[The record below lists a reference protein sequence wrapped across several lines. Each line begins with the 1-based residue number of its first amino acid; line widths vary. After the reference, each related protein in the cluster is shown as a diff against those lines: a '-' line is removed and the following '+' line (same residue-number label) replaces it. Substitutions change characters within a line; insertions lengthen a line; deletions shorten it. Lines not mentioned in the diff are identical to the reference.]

1 MRACSPGVTTTS
13 EVTLFAEEGTIVTN
27 ARLVIGRA
35 AIAIGYITAV
45 VPRVDRKSRSR
56 PIAIIAVG
64 LLAILAAIH
73 PELRDR
79 YADAPGTSG
88 VLLGA
93 AALALGV
100 AMLVVSRTR
109 HSVWVTTAHG
119 QHVRAL
125 ETRSRRRAE
134 RLSHAVAIAMSSRP
148 LPDRSPGGTRVIE
161 RQIVVA
167 RCKFCSTL
175 TPIDAHACTSCGAA
189 R

>member
-45 VPRVDRKSRSR
+45 
-56 PIAIIAVG
+56 
-64 LLAILAAIH
+64 
-73 PELRDR
+73 
-79 YADAPGTSG
+79 
-88 VLLGA
+88 